1 MYLEHFGLNEAP
13 FRITAHPDFF
23 FEGANRNA
31 TLDALLYAITS
42 GEGIVK
48 VTGEVGTGKSMLCRV
63 LMEKLPEY
71 VDIVYLANP
80 SLSKAEILYAIAD
93 ELKIESKGLRQN
105 ALVRTL
111 QDALL
116 EKHANNRQVV
126 LLVDEAH
133 AMPLD
138 TLEEIRL
145 LSNLE
150 SKHHKLLQIV
160 LFGQP
165 ELNENLN
172 RHDMRPLKERIAH
185 SFVISPLAL
194 PDVGS
199 YIMFRMRAAGYR
211 GPDNFTKEAIA
222 LLGKA
227 SKGLSR
233 RVNIL
238 TDKSLLAAFADGAHT
253 IDAKHVKAAI
263 KDSEFADLEPPKRRW
278 KKTALIGGLISTVLG
293 SGAVA
298 WWSFQQMATTHPTPP
313 AAATQTPNKPAT
325 APVAAPATSPT
336 PVAPT
341 PPAADNSLLKTQ
353 EPAVVVVPPTPAPP
367 APVAAVPAPTPT
379 PAPVAKPAPP
389 VVPAKPSIT
398 PLVTPKT
405 KPAPEKPVAEKPAAP
420 AEKLT
425 DTKAK
430 EPTTDA
436 TTTKATAPATAE
448 TLAKPTPK
456 ATPVALKERLKNGHQ
471 WVKTQQAD
479 SFTIQ
484 VNAPLANDTAYIN
497 QYLGKLQQLPDSKPT
512 HLYLKNTEPRRVGI
526 VYGSYAS
533 SAEAEA
539 ALRALP
545 EELRTKGPFIRKM
558 KVLRNELAQEE
569 NTPENKAPN
578 KTTPNSTE

>member
-80 SLSKAEILYAIAD
+80 SLSKSEILYAIAD
-93 ELKIESKGLRQN
+93 ELKIDSKGLRQN

-116 EKHANNRQVV
+116 DKHAHNRQVV

-211 GPDNFTKEAIA
+211 GPDNFTKDAIA
-222 LLGKA
+222 LLGRA

-253 IDAKHVKAAI
+253 IDIKHVKAAI
-263 KDSEFADLEPPKRRW
+263 KDSEFADLELPKQRW
-278 KKTALIGGLISTVLG
+278 KKTAIIGGILGTVLTG
-293 SGAVA
+293 GAVA
-298 WWSFQQMATTHPTPP
+298 WWSI
-313 AAATQTPNKPAT
+313 QTPNTPAPAT
-325 APVAAPATSPT
+325 AKKPSSPAPTTVSAPATAVTNTTT
-336 PVAPT
+336 PVAS
-341 PPAADNSLLKTQ
+341 PAPDNTLLKMQ
-353 EPAVVVVPPTPAPP
+353 EPAVVVVPPPPP
-367 APVAAVPAPTPT
+367 AAPT
-379 PAPVAKPAPP
+379 PAPAAPAPAPMPTSKPAPP
-389 VVPAKPSIT
+389 LVPATPSIT
-398 PLVTPKT
+398 PLVPAKT
-405 KPAPEKPVAEKPAAP
+405 KPIPEKTPEKPVAEKPAP
-420 AEKLT
+420 EKAITEAKTNKPTAT
-425 DTKAK
+425 DTKIEKEKPEPAK
-430 EPTTDA
+430 
-436 TTTKATAPATAE
+436 PAT
-448 TLAKPTPK
+448 KTP
-456 ATPVALKERLKNGHQ
+456 PVALKERLKNGHQ

-484 VNAPLANDTAYIN
+484 VNAPLATDTAYIN
-497 QYLGKLQQLPDSKPT
+497 QFLGKLQQIPDSKPA
-512 HLYLKNTEPRRVGI
+512 HLYLKNTEPRRIGI

-533 SAEAEA
+533 AADAEA
-539 ALRALP
+539 AMRALP
-545 EELRTKGPFIRKM
+545 EELRSKGPFIRKM
-558 KVLRNELAQEE
+558 KVLRTELAKEE
-569 NTPENKAPN
+569 NVTDSKP
-578 KTTPNSTE
+578 TTATNE